1 MSRQLDNVNPT
12 IFAPSSP
19 NFVRRATGK
28 SAKSS
33 LWAPEALSDDRE
45 DYCSAGAS
53 GSGSVSEEEEGRE
66 DIDAQEIYGGLFY
79 CMVLRNKW
87 ACPAC
92 HHRFQASLSP

>member
-28 SAKSS
+28 PAKSS
-33 LWAPEALSDDRE
+33 LWAPEALSDDAE
-45 DYCSAGAS
+45 DYYSAGAS

-66 DIDAQEIYGGLFY
+66 DIDAQEVYGGLFY
-79 CMVLRNKW
+79 CVVLRNKW
-87 ACPAC
+87 TCPAC
-92 HHRFQASLSP
+92 HHRFQVSLSP